1 MVDGD
6 DVDEHNGDA
15 VNSNT
20 SENKFQVVI
29 HFLLLSDFRLYF
41 MGRSMLVSLGDG
53 AGITS
58 LFSCLDSYMSA
69 EVADEY

>member
-1 MVDGD
+1 MESIIINSIKADGD

-29 HFLLLSDFRLYF
+29 HFYYSRLQIIFY
-41 MGRSMLVSLGDG
+41 G
-53 AGITS
+53 
-58 LFSCLDSYMSA
+58 
-69 EVADEY
+69 